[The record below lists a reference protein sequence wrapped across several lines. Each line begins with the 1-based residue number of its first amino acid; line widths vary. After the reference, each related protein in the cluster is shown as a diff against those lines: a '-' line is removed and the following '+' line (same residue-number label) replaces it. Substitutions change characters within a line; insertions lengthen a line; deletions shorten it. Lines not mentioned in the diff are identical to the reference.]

1 MYRGPPSYILSP
13 SPTTCWGLSG
23 FKAIP
28 VMSFQFSPYKGPTQ
42 WVSLWGMRRGGFLAI
57 KDLLKCP

>member
-1 MYRGPPSYILSP
+1 MYKGPPSYILLP
-13 SPTTCWGLSG
+13 SPTTCRGLSS

-28 VMSFQFSPYKGPTQ
+28 VMSFQFLPYKGPTQ
-42 WVSLWGMRRGGFLAI
+42 WVSHWGMRGGGFLAI